1 MKITLLILFGVPNLL
16 LLIWAFRNY
25 QRATSAE
32 KQAKRDEQ
40 WKAAANRKIKEL
52 QEENLNYIEI

>member
-25 QRATSAE
+25 QRATRAE
-32 KQAKRDEQ
+32 KQAKHDEQ
-40 WKAAANRKIKEL
+40 WKVAADRRIKEL
-52 QEENLNYIEI
+52 QEGNLNQIEV